1 MLWKKSRLTIALN
14 TDSSLTK
21 GFSNFLYGPFW
32 VLYYACA
39 NLSPF
44 FQLYPEK
51 FNPYPSHHIIGGYIF
66 YFSVFLFS
74 FFWCIF
80 IFVIPGNRNI
90 GFTTTY
96 VVLTSNQINEFCF
109 SLPRALFTS
118 RSVVNNWVNLTLSLI
133 ETLIDNEPL
142 NTLSTLSN

>member
-74 FFWCIF
+74 FFGAYLSSWFLEIEILALQRHMWCSPVIKLMN
-80 IFVIPGNRNI
+80 FVSACLGLCLLPGPFSII
-90 GFTTTY
+90 G
-96 VVLTSNQINEFCF
+96 LTWHFLWLKHWLTM
-109 SLPRALFTS
+109 SL
-118 RSVVNNWVNLTLSLI
+118 WTL
-133 ETLIDNEPL
+133 
-142 NTLSTLSN
+142 